1 MPKTLAQ
8 EALTS
13 SETFASVILTLFIDA
28 FGTEALVWEPATIT
42 LELEDEFK
50 IDLPQLTLDK
60 LLVAINILTTDR
72 FFKQL
77 PDFIAFCNVLCGD
90 EYDPRT
96 FDPADAEEVAWG
108 LTEGLLIAPPEEEEP
123 FTHEI
128 RAYIRAALDREGII
142 NPPDILRLALE
153 RASIASNIEDFSD
166 DPEMFSAVY
175 ALEQG
180 KTEDINR
187 AIKLKTQLLIAQFRA
202 LKLDNGK
209 TEELV
214 SILEQAARS

>member
-77 PDFIAFCNVLCGD
+77 PDFIAFCNVLSGD

-187 AIKLKTQLLIAQFRA
+187 SIKLKTQLLIAQFRA